1 MKKPRVKG
9 SRYDGYVNMLNKV
22 GTSKDPLEN
31 YTYAYENP
39 TPDVDLAQ
47 IYATNGL
54 FGNIINKPS
63 ELALKNGYDL
73 KIADADIE
81 KSVKEKLAKLK
92 WDSKAVEAMKWSRLF
107 GGAAILLGVDDGGD
121 WDEPVNRDNVINITS
136 LVVLE
141 RPEITPDY
149 TSVFMRDL
157 EYDSMEHFGL
167 PEYYNISPVYG
178 GSQVRVHESRLLIF
192 RNGIMPR
199 TGSASN
205 DYTFFGP
212 PEYNRI
218 RRELRDTITT
228 HGNGYRLLERCVQA
242 VYKMKNLSALLSTED
257 GEDDVIKRMQLI
269 DMARSLLNTMVID
282 ADGED
287 WAFQTFQLSGVK
299 DIVDESCNLLSA
311 VTNIPQTVLFGRSPA
326 GENATG
332 EGDLTN
338 YYDYVGQLQ
347 GLNITDNLRYLVDL
361 ILAVERNCGRIDSIP
376 DFDPVPN
383 PLWSMSEKEKAELD
397 SAKAQAA
404 LTKAQATQTYV
415 DMQVLDPQ
423 EVRRSL
429 AESDEYQIDEVLSE
443 DDLGLDDMAANL
455 PTGVEQQL
463 PDEPQ
468 NQEVSPEESQEETT
482 DAVEENERQG
492 AAVIVIDGGK
502 ILCGRRKD
510 DGTICG
516 PGGHV
521 EDGEQPEQAAVR
533 EAQEEFGI
541 TPHNLY
547 HMGVYKGSL
556 PLYLPSNV
564 YLTTSYT
571 GDVAADDEEM
581 TEAQWLPLSDLRKE
595 KLFPP
600 FAAGIDLLMKVISGD
615 TGHG

>member
-1 MKKPRVKG
+1 M
-9 SRYDGYVNMLNKV
+9 
-22 GTSKDPLEN
+22 
-31 YTYAYENP
+31 
-39 TPDVDLAQ
+39 
-47 IYATNGL
+47 
-54 FGNIINKPS
+54 
-63 ELALKNGYDL
+63 
-73 KIADADIE
+73 
-81 KSVKEKLAKLK
+81 
-92 WDSKAVEAMKWSRLF
+92 
-107 GGAAILLGVDDGGD
+107 
-121 WDEPVNRDNVINITS
+121 
-136 LVVLE
+136 
-141 RPEITPDY
+141 
-149 TSVFMRDL
+149 
-157 EYDSMEHFGL
+157 
-167 PEYYNISPVYG
+167 
-178 GSQVRVHESRLLIF
+178 
-192 RNGIMPR
+192 
-199 TGSASN
+199 
-205 DYTFFGP
+205 
-212 PEYNRI
+212 
-218 RRELRDTITT
+218 
-228 HGNGYRLLERCVQA
+228 
-242 VYKMKNLSALLSTED
+242 
-257 GEDDVIKRMQLI
+257 
-269 DMARSLLNTMVID
+269 
-282 ADGED
+282 
-287 WAFQTFQLSGVK
+287 
-299 DIVDESCNLLSA
+299 
-311 VTNIPQTVLFGRSPA
+311 
-326 GENATG
+326 
-332 EGDLTN
+332 
-338 YYDYVGQLQ
+338 GQLQ

-482 DAVEENERQG
+482 DAVEGNERQG

-547 HMGVYKGSL
+547 HIGVYKGSL

-571 GDVAADDEEM
+571 GNVAADDEEM
-581 TEAQWLPLSDLRKE
+581 TEAQWLPLSDLKKE

-600 FAAGIDLLMKVISGD
+600 FAAGIDLLMKAISED
-615 TGHG
+615 NGHG